1 MIPSRAVN
9 APSAESIDTQHD
21 PWLVVEALCCARDD
35 RLLFEAI
42 GFTLSPG
49 GIIQLEGANGSG
61 KTTLLRAICGLAP
74 VELGRVFW
82 RGSPR
87 DEVLDDFLAA
97 LTYIGHIPG
106 VKRDLTPRENL
117 AASQALT
124 TLEPAMTAATAFGR
138 LGLDRLADT
147 PLRRLSAG
155 QIRRAA
161 LARLLV
167 TPTPLWLLD
176 EPLTALDADGKQV
189 LERLI
194 ADHAAAGGMT
204 VISTH
209 HHLDLADIPAQR
221 IRLGD

>member
-1 MIPSRAVN
+1 MIPSRAVTP
-9 APSAESIDTQHD
+9 PSTESIDTQRD

-42 GFTLSPG
+42 GFTLTPG
-49 GIIQLEGANGSG
+49 GIVQLEGANGSG
-61 KTTLLRAICGLAP
+61 KTSLLRAICGLVP
-74 VELGRVFW
+74 VERGRVFW
-82 RGSPR
+82 CGTPR
-87 DEVLDDFLAA
+87 DEVLDGFLAA
-97 LTYIGHIPG
+97 LTYVGHVPG

-117 AASQALT
+117 AASRALT
-124 TLEPAMTAATAFGR
+124 TMIPAMPSDTAFDR
-138 LGLDRLADT
+138 VGLEGLADT

-167 TPTPLWLLD
+167 VPTPLWLLD
-176 EPLTALDADGKQV
+176 EPLTALDADGKRI
-189 LERLI
+189 LEGLI

-209 HHLDLADIPAQR
+209 HALDLAATPVQR